1 MLFVLSRQHT
11 HETLNVYID
20 RKRKKK
26 KKKEEKKERKKKTT
40 FSLNVCTVF
49 VCQQLRGIAETVLV
63 MMSKGVPTYHRKTI
77 RCRE

>member
-1 MLFVLSRQHT
+1 MY
-11 HETLNVYID
+11 TLTEKEKKK
-20 RKRKKK
+20 KRKK
-26 KKKEEKKERKKKTT
+26 EKTT

-49 VCQQLRGIAETVLV
+49 VCQQLRGIAETVPV

>member
-1 MLFVLSRQHT
+1 MY
-11 HETLNVYID
+11 TLTEKE
-20 RKRKKK
+20 KR